1 MSVAHKYALLQ
12 AFCIPTDDAK
22 DPENESHE
30 VKSKSETK
38 PEVNPIQAEC
48 AKLSEELNIS
58 KEVKHTMWIA
68 SGQNFSNLVLMLRDE
83 KKKHEAEKLKAFD
96 ATMKKLDEAERIMKE
111 A

>member
-1 MSVAHKYALLQ
+1 
-12 AFCIPTDDAK
+12 
-22 DPENESHE
+22 
-30 VKSKSETK
+30 
-38 PEVNPIQAEC
+38 
-48 AKLSEELNIS
+48 
-58 KEVKHTMWIA
+58 MWIA